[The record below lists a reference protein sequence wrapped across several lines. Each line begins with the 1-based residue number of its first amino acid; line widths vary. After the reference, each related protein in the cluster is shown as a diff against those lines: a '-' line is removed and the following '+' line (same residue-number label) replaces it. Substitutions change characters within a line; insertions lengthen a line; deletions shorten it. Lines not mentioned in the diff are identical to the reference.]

1 MRNESVDAFS
11 KRKLRE
17 AAELSKLEL
26 AQRYHQGKYYLVF
39 LVVVLTIIY
48 IVDEITSSMTSAMQP
63 YAIIDL
69 YKLTGVT
76 DDNYASSL
84 ANLTAIMAPAM
95 AILVISPFY
104 KSLADRYGRK
114 LFLILNTLGMGFGLF
129 IACIAPNPLI
139 YAIAFMIIT
148 FYS

>member
-84 ANLTAIMAPAM
+84 ANLTAI
-95 AILVISPFY
+95 ILQLWPY
-104 KSLADRYGRK
+104 
-114 LFLILNTLGMGFGLF
+114 
-129 IACIAPNPLI
+129 
-139 YAIAFMIIT
+139 
-148 FYS
+148 